1 MSDPSCPRIP
11 AVWTDRPADNR
22 PEVCANPAQTDRDST
37 ILSLLERLAACPQDR
52 LLITIDGPCG
62 SGKSTLAARLGEAI
76 GAPVLH
82 MDDYVVPHARK
93 TPERLAIPGG
103 NADVER
109 LQTEIL
115 LPWQAGEAIVARPYL
130 CHEDRLGDAITL
142 QPGRCLILEGTYCNL
157 PVIAQHASLRLF
169 LTVSPQEQQR
179 RLLQRVGP
187 ERLQAFN
194 SRWIPLEKAYFAA
207 LRLPDDGCYVLPQDV

>member
-1 MSDPSCPRIP
+1 MSEPSCPRIP
-11 AVWTDRPADNR
+11 AVWMDHLADNR
-22 PEVCANPAQTDRDST
+22 PGVCSNSVNTDQDSAFLT
-37 ILSLLERLAACPQDR
+37 LLERLAACPQER

-62 SGKSTLAARLGEAI
+62 SGKSTLAARLGEVI
-76 GAPVLH
+76 DAPVLH
-82 MDDYVVPHARK
+82 MDDYVIPHARK

-115 LPWQAGEAIVARPYL
+115 LPWLAGEAIVTRPYL
-130 CHEDRLGDAITL
+130 CHEDRLGNAVTL
-142 QPGRCLILEGTYCNL
+142 QPGHCLILEGTYCNL

-207 LRLPDDGCYVLPQDV
+207 LHLPDAGCYVLPQEV